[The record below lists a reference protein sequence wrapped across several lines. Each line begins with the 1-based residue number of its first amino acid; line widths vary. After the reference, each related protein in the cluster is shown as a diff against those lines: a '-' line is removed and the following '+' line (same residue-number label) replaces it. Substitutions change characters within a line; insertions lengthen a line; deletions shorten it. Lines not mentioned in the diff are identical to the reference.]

1 MSWGVSSVADG
12 QGVQKQNGRNVDGM
26 GSVRQI
32 GLEQG
37 ANNPGAEQQDGERC
51 GHRVLGARSLGR
63 LST

>member
-1 MSWGVSSVADG
+1 LTCRDVNEA
-12 QGVQKQNGRNVDGM
+12 

-37 ANNPGAEQQDGERC
+37 ANNPGAEQNDGEGRD
-51 GHRVLGARSLGR
+51 HRVLRARSLGR